1 MTDNPNKKSL
11 WDKIHIDPAMLLILL
26 ALLVYSALVIWSA
39 SGQDIG
45 MMERKIGQ
53 IAMGLVIMVVMAQI
67 PPRVYEGWAPY
78 LYIFC
83 IVLLVAVDAFGAIS
97 KGAQRWL
104 DLGVVRFQPSEI
116 AKIAVP
122 LMVARFINRD
132 VCPPSLKNT
141 AIALVLIF
149 LPTLLVAAQ
158 PDLGTS
164 ILIALSGLFVLF
176 LSGLSWRLIG
186 IAVVLVA
193 AFIPILWFFLMHDY
207 QRQRV
212 MMLLD
217 PETDPL
223 GAGYHIIQSKIA
235 IGSGGLRGKG
245 WLHGTQSQLEF
256 LPERHT
262 DFIFAVLAEELGLV
276 GILILLALYVLL
288 IMRGLWI
295 AARAQTTFWPRDG
308 RRVDAD
314 FIRLCLRKYWYG
326 EWYSAG
332 CWRPAPAGEL
342 RRLGTDRVDGRVWYR
357 DVDPYPQ
364 KNVVKK
370 RIKIRGSECV
380 SSGWGSALRQVYLR
394 PAQVMM
400 VSNRQPS
407 RRRSLRFV
415 MARSLKSA
423 VPIPFMNRSM
433 PARIRI
439 TSATA
444 KATKLFRIPPALA
457 RLALPPFMMPSP
469 AAI

>member
-1 MTDNPNKKSL
+1 MTDNPNKKTF
-11 WDKIHIDPAMLLILL
+11 WDKVHLDPTMLLILL

-53 IAMGLVIMVVMAQI
+53 IARGLVIMVVMAQI

-78 LYIFC
+78 LYI
-83 IVLLVAVDAFGAIS
+83 IS

-104 DLGVVRFQPSEI
+104 DLGIVRFQPSEI

-141 AIALVLIF
+141 GIALVLIF
-149 LPTLLVAAQ
+149 MPTLLVAAQ

-164 ILIALSGLFVLF
+164 ILVALSGLFVLF

-186 IAVVLVA
+186 VAVVLVA

-217 PETDPL
+217 PESDPL

-276 GILILLALYVLL
+276 GILILLALYILL

-295 AARAQTTFWPRDG
+295 AARAQTTF
-308 RRVDAD
+308 
-314 FIRLCLRKYWYG
+314 
-326 EWYSAG
+326 
-332 CWRPAPAGEL
+332 
-342 RRLGTDRVDGRVWYR
+342 GRVMAGGLMLILFVY
-357 DVDPYPQ
+357 VFVNIGMVSGILP
-364 KNVVKK
+364 VV
-370 RIKIRGSECV
+370 GVPLPLV
-380 SSGWGSALRQVYLR
+380 SYGGSALIVLM
-394 PAQVMM
+394 AGFGIVMSIHTHRKM
-400 VSNRQPS
+400 LS
-407 RRRSLRFV
+407 
-415 MARSLKSA
+415 KS
-423 VPIPFMNRSM
+423 V
-433 PARIRI
+433 
-439 TSATA
+439 
-444 KATKLFRIPPALA
+444 
-457 RLALPPFMMPSP
+457 
-469 AAI
+469 

>member
-1 MTDNPNKKSL
+1 M
-11 WDKIHIDPAMLLILL
+11 
-26 ALLVYSALVIWSA
+26 
-39 SGQDIG
+39 
-45 MMERKIGQ
+45 
-53 IAMGLVIMVVMAQI
+53 
-67 PPRVYEGWAPY
+67 
-78 LYIFC
+78 
-83 IVLLVAVDAFGAIS
+83 AVDAFGAIS

-104 DLGVVRFQPSEI
+104 DLGIVRFQPSEI

-262 DFIFAVLAEELGLV
+262 DFIFAVLAEELGADWCADPA
-276 GILILLALYVLL
+276 GALYS
-288 IMRGLWI
+288 
-295 AARAQTTFWPRDG
+295 ADHARAVDRRSGANHLWPGHG
-308 RRVDAD
+308 RWFNVD

-326 EWYSAG
+326 G
-332 CWRPAPAGEL
+332 
-342 RRLGTDRVDGRVWYR
+342 VVFYR
-357 DVDPYPQ
+357 WWAY
-364 KNVVKK
+364 
-370 RIKIRGSECV
+370 RCR
-380 SSGWGSALRQVYLR
+380 W
-394 PAQVMM
+394 
-400 VSNRQPS
+400 
-407 RRRSLRFV
+407 
-415 MARSLKSA
+415 
-423 VPIPFMNRSM
+423 
-433 PARIRI
+433 
-439 TSATA
+439 
-444 KATKLFRIPPALA
+444 
-457 RLALPPFMMPSP
+457 
-469 AAI
+469 